1 MKVLYMKPD
10 TTLYFKEEPKPVPA
24 GGQVLIRM
32 AYASICNFDIMMWKG
47 TAAYPPD
54 GRIGHEGS
62 GVVEAVGSEVI
73 SFQPGDLVTIL
84 PSYGCGL
91 CEDCRSKREEY
102 CSNIHANTGLMAE
115 YVLCDQRSV
124 FLLPPGLGLREGCLT
139 EPLMMAMEAVRKANL
154 SDGANVVLMGC
165 GAMGQIILKL
175 VRRHP
180 VGKLVVIEPDAE
192 KRKTALRF
200 GADFA
205 LNPDSGNIVS
215 EALLLSNGRGYDAV
229 LEISGSQASAKQ
241 ALHLAAR
248 GGSVVFFALYGMNF
262 ELNVNLFSLYWKDI
276 TITAVGVPSGVF
288 PRALRIAP
296 SLRLSEVIT
305 GMFPFDQAVE
315 AFEDKARGGHAKVM
329 LTFPG
334 AAEGR

>member
-1 MKVLYMKPD
+1 MKVLCMKPD
-10 TTLYFKEEPKPVPA
+10 STLYFKNEPKPIPA
-24 GGQVLIRM
+24 GNQVLVRM
-32 AYASICNFDIMMWKG
+32 AYASICGFDIMMWKG
-47 TAAYPPD
+47 KAAYPPN

-62 GVVEAVGSEVI
+62 GTVESVGPEVTA
-73 SFQPGDLVTIL
+73 FHPGDTVTIL
-84 PSYGCGL
+84 PSYGCGQ

-102 CSNIHANTGLMAE
+102 CTSIQCNTGLMAE

-124 FLLPPGLGLREGCLT
+124 FLLPPELTLQEGCLT

-154 SDGANVVLMGC
+154 SYGANVVLMGC

-175 VRRHP
+175 IRRHP

-200 GADFA
+200 GADYV
-205 LNPDSGNIVS
+205 LNPDSGNIIS
-215 EALLLSNGRGYDAV
+215 EALLLSDGRGYDAV
-229 LEISGSQASAKQ
+229 LEISGSQTSAQ
-241 ALHLAAR
+241 RAIHLAAR

-276 TITAVGVPSGVF
+276 TITAVGVPSGMF

-296 SLRLSEVIT
+296 SLQLSEVIT
-305 GMFPFDQAVE
+305 AVFPFEQAME
-315 AFEDKARGGHAKVM
+315 AFDAKARGGHAKVM
-329 LTFPG
+329 LAFSNPPDDH
-334 AAEGR
+334 

>member
-1 MKVLYMKPD
+1 
-10 TTLYFKEEPKPVPA
+10 
-24 GGQVLIRM
+24 
-32 AYASICNFDIMMWKG
+32 
-47 TAAYPPD
+47 
-54 GRIGHEGS
+54 
-62 GVVEAVGSEVI
+62 
-73 SFQPGDLVTIL
+73 
-84 PSYGCGL
+84 
-91 CEDCRSKREEY
+91 
-102 CSNIHANTGLMAE
+102 
-115 YVLCDQRSV
+115 
-124 FLLPPGLGLREGCLT
+124 
-139 EPLMMAMEAVRKANL
+139 MMAMEAVRKANL